1 MLLAHADLA
10 RVIETSWPA
19 VPEDKA
25 ESTPFRAPEGWQK
38 EPTFRCPD
46 CGQPMEKY
54 GYMGMGAIQIDR
66 CEQCS
71 LVWLDA
77 DELQNM
83 VLALAKSSYRS
94 ENAYRREKEQ
104 NIDLT
109 TGSLPPGA
117 YARTNWLF
125 PEDRGGTGE
134 EIAEAA
140 QALLS
145 LLLR

>member
-1 MLLAHADLA
+1 MLLAHPDLA
-10 RVIETSWPA
+10 QVIEASWRA
-19 VPEDKA
+19 VPEEKA
-25 ESTPFRAPEGWQK
+25 ESTPFRTPDGWQK
-38 EPTFRCPD
+38 EPQFRCPD

-54 GYMGMGAIQIDR
+54 GYMGIAAIQIDR

-83 VLALAKSSYRS
+83 VLALARSQYRS
-94 ENAYRREKEQ
+94 ERALKAEEQDDLDLGHAGMPMQYRR
-104 NIDLT
+104 N
-109 TGSLPPGA
+109 
-117 YARTNWLF
+117 NMWLF
-125 PEDRGGTGE
+125 GGNASGE
-134 EIAEAA
+134 VPLVAA